1 MVGCVT
7 SSLHDYCRTTPDKF
21 MEDDTLHRLI
31 SLLLN
36 EKNKIKS
43 DKVMKSFT
51 FVPPSMMAGQCMCCL
66 AQITILS
73 LRGQK
78 QLIDYCCGSQG
89 RMAIIHS
96 IH

>member
-43 DKVMKSFT
+43 DKVLNCLTS
-51 FVPPSMMAGQCMCCL
+51 VPSSMIAGLCMCGL
-66 AQITILS
+66 AQFTMLC
-73 LRGQK
+73 LENQK
-78 QLIDYCCGSQG
+78 QISNYRFSD
-89 RMAIIHS
+89 RP
-96 IH
+96 

>member
-43 DKVMKSFT
+43 DKVLNSLT
-51 FVPPSMMAGQCMCCL
+51 FVPSSMIAGLCMCCL
-66 AQITILS
+66 AQFTMVCLEN
-73 LRGQK
+73 QK
-78 QLIDYCCGSQG
+78 QIRNYRCSNQP
-89 RMAIIHS
+89 
-96 IH
+96 